1 MHLHL
6 YLKLSLGIFFPGGL
20 ITFQVSHE
28 GNFKPISG
36 GVEEMKLSLSETEL
50 FEKKKEMTV
59 AKFNIKKYSF
69 LLFLYGFLFFFYE

>member
-1 MHLHL
+1 MFVSGMCAPTFVP
-6 YLKLSLGIFFPGGL
+6 KVELGNIFPGGL

-50 FEKKKEMTV
+50 FEKKK
-59 AKFNIKKYSF
+59 K
-69 LLFLYGFLFFFYE
+69 